1 MKRGK
6 KSSETTL
13 ETEYE
18 KSQQYLIYQRN
29 NYRRSVF
36 LDAQYIHK
44 KSSKEAF
51 RDKEQTLGVQA
62 IIS

>member
-18 KSQQYLIYQRN
+18 KSQQYIYQRN